1 MPFNTPRSIGR
12 ALARGVILSSIAS
25 LLITAAPSQAV
36 AQGIDPMLTQGPGT
50 AIPLDPTNQPD
61 YPSTLF
67 PVTGEADVSVMR
79 NMKTEVASWLLSS
92 GGLRRDL
99 TDRLSFRFTVTMVST
114 RPVVSWNCTYNPET
128 ETFPYLDYDTH
139 IQMFI
144 IVNGVEIDAEN
155 SDGFRCNGGGSMQST
170 NTFNAANQDLEVGIR
185 VWTQNLDEF
194 YQTVGVK
201 TATAHCDPTE
211 GGQSPAQ
218 GTICRFDD
226 PDDE

>member
-1 MPFNTPRSIGR
+1 MPFYTPRSIGR
-12 ALARGVILSSIAS
+12 TLARGVILSSIAS
-25 LLITAAPSQAV
+25 LMITAGASQAI
-36 AQGIDPMLTQGPGT
+36 AQAIDPMLKQGPGT
-50 AIPLDPTNQPD
+50 AIPTDPSNEPD

-67 PVTGEADVSVMR
+67 SVKGDADVSVMR
-79 NMKTEVASWLLSS
+79 NMKVNIGSTILSS

-99 TDRLSFRFTVTMVST
+99 TDQLQFRFTVTMVST
-114 RPVVSWNCTYNPET
+114 RPVVSWNCLYSPED

-139 IQMFI
+139 IQIFI

-155 SDGFRCNGGGSMQST
+155 SDGFRCNGGGQMQST

-185 VWTQNLDEF
+185 AWTQNLDEF

-201 TATAHCDPTE
+201 TAKAHCDPTE
-211 GGQSPAQ
+211 SGESPAQ

-226 PDDE
+226 